1 MMRTRPL
8 LFSLFIFAT
17 LQGCQGASDSES
29 KTEAVKNSETKN
41 EPQPSATPRDE
52 NVDVAEEEEVA
63 EEEIDNLEV
72 DGFSIHENNR
82 VVSLNLG
89 QEDYSAWV
97 ENDYFYNDFSKVK
110 PVMTRIYEK
119 FNDNFDF
126 IFFVLNEDSTPETIS
141 YSGLN
146 ISGINNIE
154 GIGKR
159 LQPETSPTFGSSRTL
174 QSTMQLTSRTAMRNG
189 PTLHELMHN
198 WGNSIFDSYYV
209 RSNGQEFRS
218 GGHWGFSSVGG
229 QLGGFELST
238 LQENVDGDAN
248 KYQAHYGNRSNF
260 GYNANGGNGLPYSEL
275 ELYLMGFLP
284 STDVPDTVIFK
295 GLSQTQDEYFKG
307 IFHATE
313 KKTLTI
319 SDITEEHG
327 ERSPSYL
334 NAQTEFKLLTVVLTG
349 RELTDSE
356 WTKIDDDVKWF
367 SDILE
372 TDENTRLYN
381 FYQATRSQGLINA
394 EISRDDIR

>member
-1 MMRTRPL
+1 MKSL
-8 LFSLFIFAT
+8 LSFVFSTLILT
-17 LQGCQGASDSES
+17 SLQGCQGGSSSDSAIES
-29 KTEAVKNSETKN
+29 VKDTTENTETSPETSTPENSAPETSEADTTN
-41 EPQPSATPRDE
+41 A
-52 NVDVAEEEEVA
+52 N
-63 EEEIDNLEV
+63 N
-72 DGFSIHENNR
+72 DGFTIHENNR

-89 QEDYSAWV
+89 KEAYKAWV
-97 ENDYFYNDFSKVK
+97 DNDYFYNDFSKVK

-126 IFFVLNEDSTPETIS
+126 IFFVLNEDFTPDTIS

-146 ISGINNIE
+146 ISGVNNIQ

-159 LQPETSPTFGSSRTL
+159 LQPKTSSTFGSSNKL
-174 QSTMQLTSRTAMRNG
+174 QSTMQLTSRNSMRNG

-209 RSNGQEFRS
+209 KSNGQESRS

-238 LQENVDGDAN
+238 LKENVDGDAN

-275 ELYLMGFLP
+275 ELYLMGFLA
-284 STDVPDTVIFK
+284 SGDVPDTVIFK
-295 GLSQTQDEYFKG
+295 GLNQTQEEYFRG
-307 IFHATE
+307 IFHATT
-313 KKTLTI
+313 KQILTI
-319 SDITEEHG
+319 NDIIEEHG
-327 ERSPSYL
+327 ERTPSYL

-349 RELTDSE
+349 QELSESE
-356 WTKIDDDVKWF
+356 WTKVDNDVKWF

-381 FYQATRSQGLINA
+381 FYQATRSQGMINA
-394 EISRDDIR
+394 EISREDLR